1 VKASKGSRLMKP
13 NAFIIGLALVIALAS
28 MSMFTVHITQSAV
41 LLELQKPKEIIT
53 EPGLYFKIPFIQKIR
68 YFSKQ
73 LLDNDS
79 PPAEV
84 ITRDKKNLLIDNF
97 SLWRITDPLK
107 FLETVRS
114 VNGARARL
122 DDIVYSELRVEI
134 GTHDLH
140 AAVTESR
147 ETIMAKITKEANVKA
162 AEYGIE
168 LADVRIKRIDLP
180 PEIANSIFNRMRT
193 ERERIAKEYRSE
205 GNEEST
211 KIRATTDKE
220 KTILIAEAYKQEQT
234 VRGKGDAKAIKVYA
248 DALQKDPKFY
258 AFIRSMEAYKTSLKN
273 DTTILMTEDSDFLK
287 FLNKQQ

>member
-1 VKASKGSRLMKP
+1 MKP

-53 EPGLYFKIPFIQKIR
+53 EPGLYFKIPFIQKVR

-162 AEYGIE
+162 GEYGIE

-234 VRGKGDAKAIKVYA
+234 VRGKGDAKAIKIYA

>member
-1 VKASKGSRLMKP
+1 MKP

-41 LLELQKPKEIIT
+41 LLELQKPKETIT
-53 EPGLYFKIPFIQKIR
+53 EPGLYFKLPFIQKVR

-234 VRGKGDAKAIKVYA
+234 VRGKGDAKAIKIYA

-287 FLNKQQ
+287 FLNKPK

>member
-1 VKASKGSRLMKP
+1 MKP

-53 EPGLYFKIPFIQKIR
+53 EPGLYFKIPFIQKVR

-147 ETIMAKITKEANVKA
+147 ETIMDKITKEANLKA
-162 AEYGIE
+162 GEYGIE
-168 LADVRIKRIDLP
+168 LVDVRIKRIDLP

-234 VRGKGDAKAIKVYA
+234 VRGKGDAKAIKIYA

-258 AFIRSMEAYKTSLKN
+258 AFIRSMEAYKNSLKT
-273 DTTILMTEDSDFLK
+273 DTTILLSEDSDFLK
-287 FLNKQQ
+287 FLNKPQ

>member
-1 VKASKGSRLMKP
+1 MKQ
-13 NAFIIGLALVIALAS
+13 NGLIIGLVLVAS
-28 MSMFTVHITQSAV
+28 IMSTSIFTVHLTQTAV

-53 EPGLYFKIPFIQKIR
+53 EPGLYFKIPVMQKVR
-68 YFSKQ
+68 FFSKQ

-79 PPAEV
+79 PPNDV

-97 SLWRITDPLK
+97 SLYRITDPLK

-114 VNGARARL
+114 ENGARARL

-140 AAVTESR
+140 DIVTENR
-147 ETIMAKITKEANVKA
+147 ETIMDKVTREANKKA

-168 LADVRIKRIDLP
+168 MADVRIKRIDLP

-193 ERERIAKEYRSE
+193 ERQRIAMEYRSE
-205 GNEEST
+205 GKEEST
-211 KIRATTDKE
+211 KIRAETDKE

-234 VRGKGDAKAIKVYA
+234 VRGEGDGQATKIYA
-248 DALQKDPKFY
+248 EAFEKDPKFY
-258 AFIRSMEAYKTSLKN
+258 SFIRSMEAYKKSLKS
-273 DTTILMTEDSDFLK
+273 DTTILLSEDSEFLR
-287 FLNKQQ
+287 FLNKK

>member
-1 VKASKGSRLMKP
+1 MKP

-28 MSMFTVHITQSAV
+28 MSMFTVHVTQSAV

-162 AEYGIE
+162 GEYGIE

-234 VRGKGDAKAIKVYA
+234 VRGKGDAKAIKIYA

>member
-1 VKASKGSRLMKP
+1 MKP

-53 EPGLYFKIPFIQKIR
+53 EPGLYFKIPFIQKVR

-147 ETIMAKITKEANVKA
+147 ETIMAKITKEANLKA
-162 AEYGIE
+162 GEYGIE
-168 LADVRIKRIDLP
+168 LVDVRIKRIDLP

-234 VRGKGDAKAIKVYA
+234 VRGKGDAKAIKIYA

-287 FLNKQQ
+287 FLNKPK

>member
-1 VKASKGSRLMKP
+1 MKQ
-13 NAFIIGLALVIALAS
+13 NGLIIGLVLVAS
-28 MSMFTVHITQSAV
+28 IMSTSIFTVHVTQTAV

-53 EPGLYFKIPFIQKIR
+53 EPGLYFKIPVMQKVR
-68 YFSKQ
+68 FFSKQ

-79 PPAEV
+79 PPTEV

-97 SLWRITDPLK
+97 SLYRITDPLK

-114 VNGARARL
+114 ENGARARL

-140 AAVTESR
+140 DIVTENR
-147 ETIMAKITKEANVKA
+147 ETIMDKVTMEANKKA

-168 LADVRIKRIDLP
+168 MADVRIKRIDLP

-193 ERERIAKEYRSE
+193 ERQRIAMEYRSE
-205 GNEEST
+205 GKEEST
-211 KIRATTDKE
+211 KIRAETDKE

-234 VRGKGDAKAIKVYA
+234 VRGEGDGQATKIYA
-248 DALQKDPKFY
+248 EAFEKDPKFY
-258 AFIRSMEAYKTSLKN
+258 SFIRSMEAYKKSLKT
-273 DTTILMTEDSDFLK
+273 DTTILLSEDSEFLR
-287 FLNKQQ
+287 FLNKK

>member
-1 VKASKGSRLMKP
+1 MKP

-234 VRGKGDAKAIKVYA
+234 VRGEGDAKAIKIYA

>member
-1 VKASKGSRLMKP
+1 MKQ
-13 NAFIIGLALVIALAS
+13 NGLIIGLVLVAS
-28 MSMFTVHITQSAV
+28 IMSTSIFTVHLTQTAV

-53 EPGLYFKIPFIQKIR
+53 EPGLYFKIPVMQKVR
-68 YFSKQ
+68 FFSKQ

-79 PPAEV
+79 PPTEV

-97 SLWRITDPLK
+97 SLYRITDPLK

-114 VNGARARL
+114 ENGARARL

-140 AAVTESR
+140 DIVTENR
-147 ETIMAKITKEANVKA
+147 ETIMDKVTREANKKA

-168 LADVRIKRIDLP
+168 MADVRIKRIDLP

-193 ERERIAKEYRSE
+193 ERQRIAMEYRSE
-205 GNEEST
+205 GKEEST
-211 KIRATTDKE
+211 KIRAETDKE

-234 VRGKGDAKAIKVYA
+234 VRGEGDGQATKIYA
-248 DALQKDPKFY
+248 EAFERDPKFY
-258 AFIRSMEAYKTSLKN
+258 SFIRSMEAYKKSLKS
-273 DTTILMTEDSDFLK
+273 DTTILLSEDSEFLR
-287 FLNKQQ
+287 FLNKK